1 MNNTGSNKLE
11 LYMFPLL
18 ILMTV
23 FRETSHGRY
32 DTGGHPDDL
41 LFFFKQSLTFRRR
54 NYFFNF
60 STPCI

>member
-1 MNNTGSNKLE
+1 MNNTGPNKLE

-18 ILMTV
+18 LLMTV

-41 LFFFKQSLTFRRR
+41 LFIFKQSLTFWCRY
-54 NYFFNF
+54 YFFKF
-60 STPCI
+60 